1 MFLFSSTKILYSKM
15 HVRELLEIQSSKED
29 RKQIIDLKLTVV
41 WDHYSVLYLNKLESE
56 QASGMV
62 KHSYLKPMNFLL
74 ALYKTWKNKQI
85 TVIVTLIIIWT
96 SPMEIIT
103 GNILNTILHQ
113 ITRLKFSKR
122 EVRQSD
128 VKVATSTHTF
138 GYNTHCFTH

>member
-1 MFLFSSTKILYSKM
+1 M

-74 ALYKTWKNKQI
+74 ALYKT
-85 TVIVTLIIIWT
+85 
-96 SPMEIIT
+96 
-103 GNILNTILHQ
+103 
-113 ITRLKFSKR
+113 
-122 EVRQSD
+122 
-128 VKVATSTHTF
+128 
-138 GYNTHCFTH
+138 